1 MTVNNRYQERIPQR
15 NHQKVN
21 RHISIKEKEI
31 ALKDDQYESME
42 QKMESNQQVR
52 PIYVKKGTSLN
63 QNLIL
68 QEEVKE
74 PMRSLSTK
82 RLNLE
87 DSSS

>member
-1 MTVNNRYQERIPQR
+1 
-15 NHQKVN
+15 
-21 RHISIKEKEI
+21 
-31 ALKDDQYESME
+31 
-42 QKMESNQQVR
+42 MESNQQVR